1 MRKENLMVY
10 ELKAPAKSRGLG
22 HERLHHSLVSRGW
35 APQGKVELAHE
46 SSVRVMSSDSYAAT
60 LASSIDFRSILS

>member
-46 SSVRVMSSDSYAAT
+46 SSVRVMST
-60 LASSIDFRSILS
+60 RRR